1 MAPRPSKTEPATRRC
16 ALTGERLPPDRLI
29 RFRIEADGRL
39 LADPRRALGGRGLWL
54 KPERALLVRLGEEKS
69 AERRALARAAKR
81 MVRLEADFLAAWEQ
95 DYRAWCA
102 DLRGRVVPAQNKQ
115 GETPLMRRLALAE
128 FGLAGL
134 AGIER

>member
-1 MAPRPSKTEPATRRC
+1 MAPRPSKAVDAVTRRC
-16 ALTGERLPPDRLI
+16 ALTGERLPPHRLI

-39 LADPRRALGGRGLWL
+39 LADPCRVLGGRGLWM

-81 MVRLEADFLAAWEQ
+81 MVRLAPDYLAAWEQ
-95 DYRAWCA
+95 DYRAYCA
-102 DLRGRVVPAQNKQ
+102 DLRMRAGRAPQRQ

-128 FGLAGL
+128 YGLAGL
-134 AGIER
+134 AA